1 VPQRVVIIGGGFGGL
16 ATAKALRG
24 TDTLVT
30 VVDRSNH
37 HLFQP
42 LLYQVA
48 TAGLAPSDIAE
59 PIRSVLAR
67 QRNASVRLG
76 EVTSIDKA
84 AKRVTVRPDGGPET
98 WLEYDYLVVAA
109 GVKHAYF
116 GNDGWAEHAPGL
128 KTIGDAL
135 EIRRRLLTA
144 FERAEWAEDEASRR
158 ALLTF
163 VIVGAGPTGVE
174 LAGAV
179 AEIAFSTLRRDF
191 RHVDTREARVVLV
204 EASAGVL
211 GAYPEGLQASA
222 RRQLEGLGVEVRTGT
237 RVSSVDATGV
247 TLDGEPL
254 AAATVLWA
262 AGVQASPLAAQLGVD
277 LDRAGR
283 VPVSSDC
290 TIQGHSEVFVVG
302 DMALFTGED
311 GSPLP
316 GVAPVAQ
323 SQGRH
328 VAKCIAADLAG
339 SPRRPY
345 RYLDKGNMATIGRSR
360 AVLWSGR
367 IQFGG
372 IFAWLAWVFVHLLFL
387 VTFRNRLLVF
397 LKWAWAWATFERASR
412 LIWQQ
417 SASAQG
423 RASHEE
429 AA

>member
-1 VPQRVVIIGGGFGGL
+1 MPQRVVIIGGGFGGL

-174 LAGAV
+174 LAGTV

>member
-174 LAGAV
+174 LAGTV

>member
-1 VPQRVVIIGGGFGGL
+1 MPQRVVIIGGGFGGL
-16 ATAKALRG
+16 AAAKALRG

-67 QRNASVRLG
+67 QRNTSVRLG
-76 EVTSIDKA
+76 EVTAIDKA
-84 AKRVTVRPDGGPET
+84 AKRVAVRSDDGPET

-116 GNDGWAEHAPGL
+116 GNDAWAEHAPGL

-144 FERAEWAEDEASRR
+144 FERAEWAEDEATRR

-163 VIVGAGPTGVE
+163 VVVGAGPTGVE

-204 EASAGVL
+204 EASPAVL
-211 GAYPEGLQASA
+211 GAYPEGLQDSA

-237 RVSSVDATGV
+237 RVSNVDATGV

-254 AAATVLWA
+254 PAATVLWA
-262 AGVQASPLAAQLGVD
+262 AGVQASPLAAQLGVE

-283 VPVSSDC
+283 VPVASDC
-290 TIQGHSEVFVVG
+290 TIAGHPEVFVVG
-302 DMALFTGED
+302 DMALFIGPD
-311 GSPLP
+311 GAPLP

-328 VAKCIAADLAG
+328 AAKCIAADLAG

-345 RYLDKGNMATIGRSR
+345 RYLDKGSMATIGRSR

-372 IFAWLAWVFVHLLFL
+372 IVAWLAWVFVHLMFL

-412 LIWQQ
+412 LIWQHSD
-417 SASAQG
+417 SA
-423 RASHEE
+423 RALAAREE